1 MLPDEALIKGI
12 IEAAL
17 AEDVGSGDIT
27 TSLTVPEGA
36 ISRAVISARED
47 GIIAGIDIARMVF
60 ATLDPCVHFENKVK
74 DGDKV
79 SKGQIIAAIEGRS
92 RSLLMGERVALN
104 FLQRL
109 SGVATR
115 TTRFV
120 SLVTGTHAQIT
131 DTRKTTPGLRAL
143 EKYAV
148 TVGGGRNHRFGL
160 YDGILIKDNHIA
172 AAGGV
177 AKAVQAAKNSVSRK
191 LPIEVEVRT
200 LDELTEA
207 IDAGADSVLLDNM
220 DIETMR
226 QAVKIAAGHVK
237 IEASG
242 GVNEE
247 NVAAIAATGVDFVSV
262 GALTHSVKALDI
274 GMDFVIREA

>member
-1 MLPDEALIKGI
+1 
-12 IEAAL
+12 
-17 AEDVGSGDIT
+17 
-27 TSLTVPEGA
+27 
-36 ISRAVISARED
+36 
-47 GIIAGIDIARMVF
+47 
-60 ATLDPCVHFENKVK
+60 
-74 DGDKV
+74 
-79 SKGQIIAAIEGRS
+79 
-92 RSLLMGERVALN
+92 
-104 FLQRL
+104 
-109 SGVATR
+109 
-115 TTRFV
+115 
-120 SLVTGTHAQIT
+120 
-131 DTRKTTPGLRAL
+131 
-143 EKYAV
+143 
-148 TVGGGRNHRFGL
+148 
-160 YDGILIKDNHIA
+160 
-172 AAGGV
+172 
-177 AKAVQAAKNSVSRK
+177 VQAAKNSVSRK

-200 LDELTEA
+200 LDELAEA